1 MYLCDSIPVMVP
13 DWKSGFVGKE
23 DTESA
28 AWSLT
33 VVILRKPRSSKLPL
47 YSATKSGKMIIL
59 QGLQNMFLLILGRK
73 LSLLRRCLSFLKNTI
88 VKMFQICEN
97 V

>member
-1 MYLCDSIPVMVP
+1 MYLCDSVPVMVP

-59 QGLQNMFLLILGRK
+59 QGLQDMFLLILGRK
-73 LSLLRRCLSFLKNTI
+73 HSLLRCCLSFLKNTNSED
-88 VKMFQICEN
+88 VSNM
-97 V
+97 